1 MKEQRKDKMRLT
13 HILEAIERLE
23 KHAGRLTRE
32 ELETDVLRYYGISL
46 SMSTS
51 KLTVIRS
58 GKSFMVILLN

>member
-23 KHAGRLTRE
+23 KHAGGLTRVHTG
-32 ELETDVLRYYGISL
+32 TDPVC
-46 SMSTS
+46 MSTS